1 MYLPNHP
8 RTIDGH
14 DADRC
19 AANICVAHSDT
30 LCKTQWLRRFTG
42 GEHQLSDVAQRE
54 PQPVDPGRRYVTLL
68 FADLSH
74 STELAGAMETEH
86 YAALLAELR
95 RAYQVHITQ
104 HGGVVVRVQGDGLLA
119 MFGHPLTREDDG
131 RRAVDAA
138 LDLHQRVRELRVE
151 IHAELPAKL
160 PIGQTLSL
168 HTGIH
173 SGLVLIAA
181 GDIERGRFE
190 LLGPVPN
197 IASRLSDAAAPHE
210 ILVSEETLGP
220 ASRFFVTGAPQPL
233 LVKGRDAPILVYR
246 VDARAGLAAR
256 FEAGARHGLT
266 PFVGRQA
273 DLERLELLL
282 TEALAG
288 TPRSVA
294 VAGAAG
300 IGKTRLIEQ
309 LLGRAAQRG
318 WCVLR
323 GYCEELGAEPLQPI
337 RHMLQALGDDT
348 LSGTQPDTV
357 EAFRARFARL
367 AEQQPLLLFVD
378 DAQWADDATKQ
389 VLTALQR
396 LAGGRLFIVLSTRRT
411 GSASEAG
418 DETGTDT
425 GHAPFAAHQTIVLM
439 PLSDAEA
446 AQAIAARLP
455 GADPF
460 VAAEIARHAGGNP
473 LFIEELCHSAARGE
487 GGRRLGRLHDGA
499 GWLSQLVESRVQH
512 LPQAQAELVRTAAVI
527 GKVIPA
533 WLLERIT
540 GEREEG
546 SLVRGLAEQDFIF
559 PGERAGI
566 LRFKHGIARDVIYH
580 SVGLQAR
587 QVLHLRIARAMQLR
601 SAETSQAEA
610 LGALAYHFDAG
621 GDAAQAARYAELAGD
636 EALAASALDR
646 ARAHYR
652 AALGALDRLPMSGD
666 SARRWIAIVQR
677 LSLVFVFDSS
687 RSDFLLA
694 VRAVHLAEQYF
705 EPRADEHADAATI
718 ARARFW
724 LGFISYAL
732 GDTLAAIAHGEQALA
747 EARSAGDT
755 SLATQIIAML
765 GMAHTA
771 AAQYPQA
778 LELLDQAIAVKRAHR
793 SGRHTNIGL
802 VYSLVCRAYLLG
814 DQGRFAQ
821 AHEGFDEAQACVG
834 GVTHEIAATVHGWRS
849 AVLLWQ
855 GRWAEARTA
864 AAESGRIAE
873 ATHCLSQLS
882 IARAMKGYA
891 QWRLRRAPEA
901 LQAIVDATAWL
912 EPRQS
917 GLFRSLNHGWL
928 AEGLTEA
935 GRRPEARH
943 HAALALQRAGQRDL
957 IGVAM
962 SYRALARDAAAA
974 QRFDAA
980 RRYIALA
987 LRNARER
994 GSAHELAV
1002 TQLCDAEIAL
1012 LHDQPA
1018 RADALLDAASTA
1030 FDALAM
1036 GWHLGEAAR
1045 LRSHLSSRAA

>member
-1 MYLPNHP
+1 M
-8 RTIDGH
+8 
-14 DADRC
+14 
-19 AANICVAHSDT
+19 
-30 LCKTQWLRRFTG
+30 
-42 GEHQLSDVAQRE
+42 SDVAQRE

-151 IHAELPAKL
+151 LHATLPAELHTKL
-160 PIGQTLSL
+160 PIGHTLSL

-220 ASRFFVTGAPQPL
+220 ASRFFVTGAPQAL
-233 LVKGRDAPILVYR
+233 QVRGRDAPILVYR
-246 VDARAGLAAR
+246 VDARAGPAAR
-256 FEAGARHGLT
+256 FEAGSRHGLT
-266 PFVGRQA
+266 PFVGRQP

-323 GYCEELGAEPLQPI
+323 GYCEDLGAEPLQPF
-337 RHMLQALGDDT
+337 RHMLQALGSDT
-348 LSGTQPDTV
+348 LSGTPPDTA

-367 AEQQPLLLFVD
+367 AERQPLLLFVD
-378 DAQWADDATKQ
+378 DSQWADDATKQ

-396 LAGGRLFIVLSTRRT
+396 LAGCRLFIVLSTRRT
-411 GSASEAG
+411 GSVSDAG
-418 DETGTDT
+418 HETGTDIDPNTDT

-473 LFIEELCHSAARGE
+473 LFLEELCHSAARGD
-487 GGRRLGRLHDGA
+487 GSRRLGRLHGGA
-499 GWLSQLVESRVQH
+499 GWLNHLVESRVQH
-512 LPQAQAELVRTAAVI
+512 LPPAQAELVRTAAVI
-527 GKVIPA
+527 GNVIPA

-540 GEREEG
+540 GEPADG
-546 SLVRGLAEQDFIF
+546 ALVRGLAEQDFIF
-559 PGERAGI
+559 PGERAGT
-566 LRFKHGIARDVIYH
+566 LRFKHGIARDVIYD
-580 SVGLQAR
+580 SVGLQPR
-587 QVLHLRIARAMQLR
+587 QSLHLRIARAMQAQ
-601 SAETSQAEA
+601 SAATEQAEA
-610 LGALAYHFDAG
+610 FGALAYHFDAG

-636 EALAASALDR
+636 KALAASALDR
-646 ARAHYR
+646 ARAQYR
-652 AALGALDRLPMSGD
+652 AALAALDRLPLSAEI
-666 SARRWIAIVQR
+666 ARRWIAIVQR

-687 RSDFLLA
+687 RNEFALA
-694 VRAVHLAEQYF
+694 VRAVQLAERYF
-705 EPRADEHADAATI
+705 EQHADAAMI
-718 ARARFW
+718 ARSRFW

-747 EARSAGDT
+747 EAESAGEA
-755 SLATQIIAML
+755 SLSTQIVAML

-771 AAQYPQA
+771 AAQYPRA
-778 LELLDQAIAVKRAHR
+778 LVLLDEAIAVKRAHR
-793 SGRHTNIGL
+793 SGQRTNIGL
-802 VYSLVCRAYLLG
+802 TYSMVCRAYLLG
-814 DQGRFAQ
+814 DRGQFAQ
-821 AHEGFDEAQACVG
+821 AQVAFDEAQACIG
-834 GVTHEIAATVHGWRS
+834 GVTHEIAATIHGWRS

-855 GRWAEARTA
+855 GRWADARAA

-882 IARAMKGYA
+882 IARAMGGYA
-891 QWRLRRAPEA
+891 HWRLERAPQA
-901 LQAIVDATAWL
+901 LQAIIDATAWI
-912 EPRQS
+912 EPRRS

-928 AEGLTEA
+928 ADGLTEA

-943 HAALALQRAGQRDL
+943 HAALALQRGRQRDL

-974 QRFDAA
+974 RRFEAA
-980 RRYIALA
+980 WRYLERALHT
-987 LRNARER
+987 ARER
-994 GSAHELAV
+994 ESAHEIAV
-1002 TQLCDAEIAL
+1002 TQLCAAEIAL

-1018 RADALLDAASTA
+1018 RADALLDAASAA
-1030 FDALAM
+1030 FDAMAM
-1036 GWHLGEAAR
+1036 AWHFDEAQR
-1045 LRSHLSSRAA
+1045 LRSRLSSRAA